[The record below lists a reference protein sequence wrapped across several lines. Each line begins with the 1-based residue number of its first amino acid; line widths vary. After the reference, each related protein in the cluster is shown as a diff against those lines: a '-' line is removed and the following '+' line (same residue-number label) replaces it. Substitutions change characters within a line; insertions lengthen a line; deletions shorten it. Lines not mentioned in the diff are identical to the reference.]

1 MRKGI
6 NPTKGGK
13 LISLEPCSHRVLIP
27 LHIPNEDGYFQDA
40 YKIFLLCLNSL
51 LKTSHTKLK
60 ISIISNKSSNS
71 INQRLL
77 KLYEEGII
85 NELIIEKE
93 GLGKIN
99 SLLKALR
106 TTEER
111 LVTITDADVLF
122 LNNWEQEIV
131 SVFKSF
137 PKAGAVS
144 PVPVFRK
151 HLDLTSNIWLDN
163 LFNSKIRFQP
173 VKDRRALEKFV
184 QSIGWQYLPENYG
197 DTIGTITQNNTTAVL
212 GCPHFVATYKSE
224 VFKLMPETNTPYLID
239 GDSELKYL
247 DLPTIKMDGYRL
259 STNTNNAYH
268 LGNVF
273 EPWMEEAF
281 NALKNVEKQN
291 VNYQDLKLLRSCQLK
306 FIVSEKLF
314 KKIIKSPFLLKFL
327 LKNKGLTEA
336 QVNNYVKR
344 KN

>member
-1 MRKGI
+1 MRKGV

-13 LISLEPCSHRVLIP
+13 LVNLEPCDHRILIP
-27 LHIPNEDGYFQDA
+27 LHIPNEEGYFKDA

-51 LKTSHTKLK
+51 LKTSQSKLK
-60 ISIISNKSSNS
+60 ISIISNKSSTI

-77 KLYEEGII
+77 KLYEEGVI

-122 LNNWEQEIV
+122 LNNWESEVV

-151 HLDLTSNIWLDN
+151 HLDLTSNIWLDH
-163 LFNSKIRFQP
+163 LFNNKIKFQP
-173 VKDRRALEKFV
+173 VKDRPALEKFV
-184 QSIGWQYLPENYG
+184 QSIGWQYLPEDYG

-224 VFKLMPETNTPYLID
+224 VFKEMPKTNTPYLID

-273 EPWMEEAF
+273 EDWMQDAF
-281 NALKNVEKQN
+281 DNLKEINKLEI
-291 VNYQDLKLLRSCQLK
+291 NYNELKDLKPKKIKYL
-306 FIVSEKLF
+306 VSEKIF
-314 KKIIKSPFLLKFL
+314 KRLIKKRSFLKFL
-327 LKNKGLTEA
+327 LRKKGLTHK
-336 QVNNYVKR
+336 QVQVFVKR
-344 KN
+344 